1 VTNGTVECGAG
12 VPLVSGAMRVLVTG
26 GAGFIGSHLVD
37 ALIDRGDEVVVLDDL
52 STGLAANVH
61 PKATVV
67 AASVADESAAQ
78 RAVGG
83 CEVVFH
89 QAAHKAVLRSVEQP
103 LTTDTANT
111 HGTLTMLKAAAD
123 AGVRRFVHA
132 SSSSVYGGAAVV
144 PTPETSPLVPRS
156 PYAVTKLAAEHYCR
170 VFAELYGLETVA
182 LR

>member
-1 VTNGTVECGAG
+1 
-12 VPLVSGAMRVLVTG
+12 MRALVTG

-52 STGLAANVH
+52 STGFRANVH
-61 PKATVV
+61 PNATLID
-67 AASVADESAAQ
+67 ASVADEDAAL

-111 HGTLTMLKAAAD
+111 HGTLTILKAAAD
-123 AGVRRFVHA
+123 AGVRRVVHA
-132 SSSSVYGGAAVV
+132 SSSSVYGGAAMV
-144 PTPETSPLVPRS
+144 PTPESAPLVPRS
-156 PYAVTKLAAEHYCR
+156 PYAVTKLAA
-170 VFAELYGLETVA
+170 
-182 LR
+182 